1 MFKNKH
7 VSTYINELH
16 LGIHPLVTLLAYH
29 SSVLSSIQN
38 FDFNIDNPFR
48 TSINA
53 LIETN

>member
-16 LGIHPLVTLLAYH
+16 LRIHPLVTLLAYH
-29 SSVLSSIQN
+29 SVLSSIQN
-38 FDFNIDNPFR
+38 FDFKIDNPFR